1 MMTREEALSRIRMN
15 PKMVPAGQ
23 DPEAFIAAM
32 MAADAANSAPMTP
45 PVEVSPADPAPVQAG
60 IPIVAPP
67 PMAPPMPPPMPP
79 MATDFRNQA
88 ILAANQTR
96 PPGTDLISG
105 NSGQDVLLGS
115 AGKDVV
121 VPPAPAGPPAPVAP
135 PAVAPPKLSLTP
147 EEQAKLLQGGS
158 EVIKK
163 AREGA
168 TLSEEQKEYFDAV
181 RQRTDAE
188 LADVGK
194 ERKQQYW
201 MALALAGAKMA
212 QSQSPYFATALAEGL
227 ESGLTGFNKARADAS
242 EKKARLQTRKED
254 LILKRVEALKSA
266 QRDAVADMTAGYE
279 VSKNQMELLNSADE
293 RLLNLALSDSKYNAA
308 MANTR
313 TAVAQAKTAEIG
325 AQYEEQKI
333 KAGLNLI
340 NAQTNSAMASA
351 AQSFASAELSRATI
365 RQGVQDGNIPKGVYE
380 IYNSNQTT
388 HRQLLE
394 SADKLGPG
402 EPGYQSLMDQA
413 ASVAKQ
419 SKLLIAPYT
428 AGISEEN
435 PVSLG
440 RGEQKKL
447 PEGYYFTRAGV
458 PGVFQ
463 QKANAGSPVSKGRA
477 AGAGGGTGKRLVY
490 DPKTKEIVT
499 K

>member
-45 PVEVSPADPAPVQAG
+45 PVEVSPAEPAPVQAG
-60 IPIVAPP
+60 VPIVAPP

-88 ILAANQTR
+88 VLAANQTR

-105 NSGQDVLLGS
+105 NSG
-115 AGKDVV
+115 KDVV
-121 VPPAPAGPPAPVAP
+121 VPPAPAAP
-135 PAVAPPKLSLTP
+135 PAAAPPKLSLTP

-254 LILKRVEALKSA
+254 LILKRFEALERARDDAVSDMKAGYDITKTQQELVRSTKEDLFNDAIRPYQLTTAEAAADKAVVEAKYA
-266 QRDAVADMTAGYE
+266 EKKIIAD
-279 VSKNQMELLNSADE
+279 
-293 RLLNLALSDSKYNAA
+293 LNLTGAQTSAA
-308 MANTR
+308 MAD
-313 TAVAQAKTAEIG
+313 AAKS
-325 AQYEEQKI
+325 Y
-333 KAGLNLI
+333 
-340 NAQTNSAMASA
+340 ASV
-351 AQSFASAELSRATI
+351 ELSRATI

-413 ASVAKQ
+413 ASVAKE

-428 AGISEEN
+428 TGISQAN

-463 QKANAGSPVSKGRA
+463 QKANAGPAVAKARA

-490 DPKTKEIVT
+490 DLKTRT
-499 K
+499 YQ